1 MNFVIVS
8 PGMQHDGNTL
18 KERSL
23 GGSETAAIQLAEA
36 IAARKDPF
44 GGKIL
49 VTVFSPCDK
58 PITVNGVNYIPIRA
72 AKELIAGA
80 DVDVLITS
88 RALEVLMEPNTA
100 KVNFLWCH
108 DLALGR
114 SADAFRGVL
123 YQTDRV
129 LLMSQFQSKQY
140 QEVTGIGEQAIEVIR
155 NGIDL
160 ALFSAPRSVPREDGL
175 MVYSARPERGL
186 ENLVGPGGIMEKLAA
201 AGAPVKL
208 AVAMY
213 DNTVPEMRAFYE
225 MLWARCQALPNVEIV
240 GSLTKKQLYDLY
252 SRAWLYV
259 YPTPGT
265 ASPNFAEISCITAQ
279 EVAACGLPILTNP
292 VGALPETVKKGCGV
306 IVQGTGIDPGNVDV
320 FVREIYRLAKDP
332 LTWKRMSN
340 ACYQHALDLSWDPVA
355 ARLIDLADEIMRE
368 KSADRTALYKHFYKL
383 SEIDGC
389 RRIEAE
395 GPLEMCEKEQARI
408 AEGWKFTESP
418 EAYRE
423 QYKLVDAGASV
434 AHFEQSENETR
445 LQVLLNFLRKNPGKY
460 TRILDYGCWIGHQA
474 IRIANEFPQAQ
485 IVGLDITPKN
495 IELADECK
503 AKYAKHG
510 NIEFHVYDEMAI
522 GKEPG
527 GELQYEGDPHSG
539 FTAGFD
545 LVLCNEVL
553 EHVLEPEALISTLE
567 RFCTE
572 GGTIFL
578 TTPSG
583 PWEAMSYDTFPHR
596 CHLRHYEQADLSD
609 IFGEKEGSQ
618 VFWKSVSKDDSGR
631 ALGHHYVT
639 YVNREGKPTGKINWE
654 RKMAYQ
660 APRQTLSV
668 CMIVKDGEE
677 MLGRCL
683 RSVSKIADEIIVA
696 DTGSTDHTKEIAAR
710 YGAIVLDGPNPLD
723 PNVEGFEEARNFSIA
738 AARGSWILWIDDDE
752 ELLQPEKL
760 NKYLRPNPMNGYG
773 VQQHHLSVDPP
784 MALKP
789 DLPIRIFRNGQGI
802 RFFGIVHEHPEL
814 ELNKG
819 IGNGIVLS
827 DTWIAHDGY
836 LTEAVRRGR
845 FLRNI
850 DLVVRDRKKYPE
862 RILGYF
868 LWLRDLIHLTRYQM
882 QMNGSG
888 PTPQV
893 VAWAKEAQEL
903 FEKRY
908 LNNPG
913 DPMTPDALM
922 YYSEANRILGKGMP
936 MRMKFQMGNGPE
948 KEIQGQF
955 SSAEKMAGFIG
966 GVFRNIGAHFEGRY
980 F

>member
-44 GGKIL
+44 GGKCR
-49 VTVFSPCDK
+49 VTVFSPCEK
-58 PITVNGVNYIPIRA
+58 PVLVNGVHYVPIQA

-88 RALEVLMEPNTA
+88 RALEVLMDPNVA
-100 KVNFLWCH
+100 KVNYLWCH

-114 SADAFRGVL
+114 QADAFRGVL

-129 LLMSQFQSKQY
+129 LLMSKFQAAQY
-140 QEVTGIGEQAIEVIR
+140 REVTGIGEESIEVIR

-160 ALFSAPRSVPREDGL
+160 ALFSAPRSVPREEGL

-186 ENLVGPGGIMEKLAA
+186 ENLVGHGGIMEKLAQ
-201 AGAPVKL
+201 AGAPIRL
-208 AVAMY
+208 AVAYY
-213 DNTVPEMRAFYE
+213 DNTVSEMRAFYE
-225 MLWARCQALPNVEIV
+225 MLWARCRALPNVEIV

-259 YPTPGT
+259 YPTPGS
-265 ASPNFAEISCITAQ
+265 ASPNFSEISCITAM
-279 EVAACGLPILTNP
+279 EIAACGLPILTNP

-306 IVQGTGIDPGNVDV
+306 IVQGTGTDPGNVDV
-320 FVREIYRLAKDP
+320 FVREIYRIAKDP
-332 LTWKRMSN
+332 LAWKRMSD
-340 ACYQHALDLSWDPVA
+340 ACYKQGFDFSWDPVA
-355 ARLIDLADEIMRE
+355 ARLIDLSDELMRE

-395 GPLEMCEKEQARI
+395 GPLEMCEKEQSRI

-423 QYKLVDAGASV
+423 QYKKVDAGASV
-434 AHFEQSENETR
+434 AHYEQSENEPR
-445 LQVLLNFLRKNPGKY
+445 LQVLLNFLRQNPGKY
-460 TRILDYGCWIGHQA
+460 KRILDYGCWIGHQA
-474 IRIANEFPQAQ
+474 IRIANEYPDAEV
-485 IVGLDITPKN
+485 VGLDITPRN
-495 IELADECK
+495 IELAEECK
-503 AKYAKHG
+503 AKYSKHG
-510 NIEFHVYDEMAI
+510 NVSFLIHDEMDGAPRMTI
-522 GKEPG
+522 AVPKE
-527 GELQYEGDPHSG
+527 DPYKD
-539 FTAGFD
+539 FD

-553 EHVLEPEALISTLE
+553 EHVLDPEHLIGKLE
-567 RFCTE
+567 SFAAD

-596 CHLRHYEQADLSD
+596 CHLRHYEQADLDD
-609 IFGEKEGSQ
+609 IFGEKESPQ
-618 VFWKSVSKDDSGR
+618 IFWKSVTQDNTGR

-639 YVNREGKPTGKINWE
+639 YVNRAGKSTGSINWE

-668 CMIVKDGEE
+668 CMIAYNAED
-677 MLGRCL
+677 MLHRCL
-683 RSVSKIADEIIVA
+683 KSVRGVADEIIIAV
-696 DTGSTDHTKEIAAR
+696 DPKTTDSTREIALQHGAR
-710 YGAIVLDGPNPLD
+710 VIDGVNPLD
-723 PNVEGFEEARNFSIA
+723 PAVDGFEEARNFSIA
-738 AARGSWILWIDDDE
+738 GARGSWILWIDDDE

-760 NKYLRPNPMNGYG
+760 NKYLRKNPMNGYA

-789 DLPIRIFRNGQGI
+789 DMPIRLFRNGMGI
-802 RFFGIVHEHPEL
+802 RFYGIVHEHPER

-819 IGNGIVLS
+819 VGNGITLS

-836 LTEAVRRGR
+836 LTEAIRKSR

-850 DLVVRDRKKYPE
+850 DLVFRDRKKYPE
-862 RILGYF
+862 RILGFF
-868 LWLRDLIHLTRYQM
+868 LLLRDLVHLTRYHLQM
-882 QMNGSG
+882 SNGAPPS
-888 PTPQV
+888 PQV
-893 VAWAKEAQEL
+893 MAWAKEAQEL
-903 FEKRY
+903 FESRY

-913 DPMTPDALM
+913 DPMVPDALT
-922 YYSEANRILGKGMP
+922 YYSEANRILGKGLP
-936 MRMKFQMGNGPE
+936 MRFKFQVANTPE
-948 KEIQGQF
+948 KEIVGQF
-955 SSAEKMAGFIG
+955 SNSEKMAGFVSGVLKSVG
-966 GVFRNIGAHFEGRY
+966 GHFEGRY